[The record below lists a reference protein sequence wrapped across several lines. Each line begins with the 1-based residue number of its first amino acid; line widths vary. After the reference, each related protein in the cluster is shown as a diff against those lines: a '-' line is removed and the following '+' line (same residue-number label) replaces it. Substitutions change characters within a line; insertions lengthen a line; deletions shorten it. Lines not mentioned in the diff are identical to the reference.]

1 MIETTYVGIDSIGDL
16 FPDQM
21 RDFILEGY
29 DPRAV
34 IDATAAPYPPG
45 PGGGGTDPYAPGP
58 GGGGTDPY
66 APGPGGGGTYLSV
79 ALVSGVRPDGSCIA
93 FATVKNVGSTIV
105 PGFSLQW
112 AITW

>member
-1 MIETTYVGIDSIGDL
+1 VVDTFYALVDSIGDL
-16 FPDQM
+16 LPDQM

-34 IDATAAPYPPG
+34 VDATAAPYGPG
-45 PGGGGTDPYAPGP
+45 PGGGGTDPYG
-58 GGGGTDPY
+58 
-66 APGPGGGGTYLSV
+66 PGPGGGGTYLNV
-79 ALVSGVRPDGSCIA
+79 ALLSGLRPDGSCIC

-112 AITW
+112 AITERLPD